1 MKTTAQLTFQK
12 LPTGRPTRAHLVVT
26 LTAPPVAKTSKRP
39 PVCVVPV
46 IDVSGS
52 MQGPK
57 LEQAKRSV
65 LKLIDHLGPDDW
77 CGVGAFA
84 SQVYLV
90 GKPEPMTVEAKARHK
105 LAVGDLEAMDQTNLS
120 GGMVKGF
127 ELANEAGLPENA
139 LARVILFTDGCA
151 NAGVATTAPDL
162 AALLAKLR
170 GRATLSAFG
179 YGEDADQDLLSSLAH
194 TGGGNYAFV
203 AGPDDAVTAFG
214 RELGGLLSTYAEEIE
229 VSVTAADGTR
239 VLSVLSDVDAD
250 TVHGVTRIQ
259 LPDLLGEEERHLVLE
274 VELPAV
280 DATACG
286 EPFVVEGRYRV
297 LGDGSALRTETFREV
312 VTVEW
317 VAPKKAQKD
326 PTPALDTIVAQAQL
340 LRAQLDAEE
349 AARRGDF
356 VRAVRVLIVLGDDLE
371 ERGHGAAAKTCRD
384 MAERV
389 RDGGAFH
396 RSSSYRKSMQS
407 GLRRGSSSSLDSA
420 ALEDLRAMGKGV
432 RTRAQEEMADS
443 FQNGEDPAPPP
454 RRGGTGRSPT
464 TGGARQRR
472 SRRW

>member
-1 MKTTAQLTFQK
+1 MKTTAQLTFEK
-12 LPTGRPTRAHLVVT
+12 LPVSEPTRAHLVVT
-26 LTAPPVAKTSKRP
+26 LAAPPVAKTSRRP

-52 MQGPK
+52 MQGAK

-65 LKLIDHLGPDDW
+65 MRLIDHLGPEEL

-90 GKPEPMTVEAKARHK
+90 GEPEPMTAEAKARLK
-105 LAVGDLEAMDQTNLS
+105 LGVGDLETMDQTNLS

-127 ELANEAGLPENA
+127 ELANAAKLPENA

-162 AALLAKLR
+162 AALVAKLR

-194 TGGGNYAFV
+194 AGGGNYAFV

-214 RELGGLLSTYAEEIE
+214 RELGGLLSTYAQEIE
-229 VSVTAADGTR
+229 VAVTAADGAR

-250 TVHGVTRIQ
+250 TVRRVTRMQ
-259 LPDLLGEEERHLVLE
+259 LPDLIGEEERHLVLE
-274 VELPAV
+274 VELPSV
-280 DATACG
+280 DAPSCG

-317 VAPKKAQKD
+317 VAPADAQKH

-356 VRAVRVLIVLGDDLE
+356 RRAVTVLIVLGDDLE

-384 MAERV
+384 MADRV
-389 RDGGAFH
+389 RDGGAFQQ
-396 RSSSYRKSMQS
+396 SAAYRKSMQS
-407 GLRRGSSSSLDSA
+407 GLSRSSSSSLDA
-420 ALEDLRAMGKGV
+420 VAMADLRAMGKGV

-443 FQNGEDPAPPP
+443 FQNGEEPQAGP
-454 RRGGTGRSPT
+454 RRGGTGCST
-464 TGGARQRR
+464 TTRGARQRR